1 MSLEIKGQSCPIC
14 HADLFSE
21 DDIAVCAVCG
31 APHHRECFVNA
42 GKCGMEAFH
51 GTENQYDLVKKR
63 MAEEKA
69 KTEEKEKN
77 DEGPKML
84 VECSYCHNRYDIKE
98 KQCPQCMTPNGYSRT
113 VIMGMDFLGG
123 VDKNEDLGDGHTAN
137 EVKNFVGAGTNR
149 TIPKFLSIK
158 KGAKLGFSLWGL
170 FFPAAKFASRKM
182 YKEALIAGAFE
193 VAAVLL
199 LLPLSLAIE
208 QMGYESY
215 KELADAV
222 YAGVPD
228 IMGAFNLAAVGSLIY
243 GITRIIS
250 GLFANKLYYK
260 HVINAMSE
268 IRAMNLNDEEK
279 YALYRKKGGFSIWGV
294 FIAFAIVQY
303 LPSIIASF
311 IL

>member
-1 MSLEIKGQSCPIC
+1 MSFQIKGQSCPIC
-14 HADLFSE
+14 HAYLFSDE
-21 DDIAVCAVCG
+21 DIAVCATCG

-63 MAEEKA
+63 IAEDNEQAKEAQEEK
-69 KTEEKEKN
+69 
-77 DEGPKML
+77 PKVQ
-84 VECSYCHNRYDIKE
+84 VECSYCHKRYDIKE
-98 KQCPQCMTPNGYSRT
+98 KQCPFCMTPNGFSRT
-113 VIMGMDFLGG
+113 ILMDMDFLGG
-123 VDKNEDLGDGHTAN
+123 VDKNEDLGEGHTAN

-149 TIPKFLSIK
+149 TIPRFLSIK
-158 KGAKLGFSLWGL
+158 KGAKLGFSFWGL

-199 LLPLSLAIE
+199 LLPLSFAIE

-228 IMGAFNLAAVGSLIY
+228 IMGAFNLATVGTFIY
-243 GITRIIS
+243 GLVRILC

-260 HVINAMSE
+260 HVISTMSE
-268 IRAMNLNDEEK
+268 IRSMNLSDEEK
-279 YALYRKKGGFSIWGV
+279 YELYRKKGGFSVLGLFV
-294 FIAFAIVQY
+294 AFAAVQY